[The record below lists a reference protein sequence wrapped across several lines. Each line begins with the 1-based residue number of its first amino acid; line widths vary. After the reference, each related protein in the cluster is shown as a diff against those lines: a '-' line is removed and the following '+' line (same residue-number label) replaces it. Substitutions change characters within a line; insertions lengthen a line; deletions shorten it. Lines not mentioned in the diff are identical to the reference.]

1 MRITWVILQVYLQPI
16 NEIIEKKFADP
27 NADQFS
33 IRNVVPRV
41 IFRSTAVIIATI
53 FAAVLPFFGDIMA
66 LLGAFGCIPLG
77 LILPMLFYNSTFKP
91 SKLSLIF
98 LANTSIVVVSSV
110 LIVGGALSSVR
121 QILLD
126 LKMYDS

>member
-27 NADQFS
+27 NVDQFS

-53 FAAVLPFFGDIMA
+53 FAAALPFFGDIMA

-77 LILPMLFYNSTFKP
+77 LILPMLFYNLTFKP
-91 SKLSLIF
+91 SKLSLVF